1 MRARTLSRRHLK
13 ATIAL
18 GLFAGIAGGFVLG
31 AWAAARRT
39 ASSYDRFLAYEDAA
53 TYSILSCP
61 LGVAPDGP
69 HADRCR
75 TTDQADVVQFVRT
88 IPGVESAGRW
98 SFALAGVAKADRPD
112 DWTPILVPFPVDMDA
127 VAQMGRP
134 IVVAG
139 RLPHQDAVNEVVIN
153 EAMAH
158 GGDMSV

>member
-1 MRARTLSRRHLK
+1 MRARTLGRRHLK

-18 GLFAGIAGGFVLG
+18 GVFAGIAGGFVLG

-61 LGVAPDGP
+61 LGVAPDSP
-69 HADRCR
+69 DADRCR

-98 SFALAGVAKADRPD
+98 SFALAAVAPADRPD
-112 DWTPILVPFPVDMDA
+112 DWLRVLVPFPLDLDA
-127 VAQMGRP
+127 ADPMGRP
-134 IVVAG
+134 IV
-139 RLPHQDAVNEVVIN
+139 
-153 EAMAH
+153 
-158 GGDMSV
+158 